1 MFLVKKILRLYL
13 KRLDLKKVDTGG
25 FALFLT
31 KLFVEFSKN
40 YFQFFWESYVNLGV
54 KAPVSDFDV
63 VVLGLPHNDVV
74 RERELDQVLLG
85 LDSLIPHLVST
96 IV

>member
-13 KRLDLKKVDTGG
+13 KELDLKKVDTGG

-54 KAPVSDFDV
+54 KAPVQTSMSSF
-63 VVLGLPHNDVV
+63 LASPSQG
-74 RERELDQVLLG
+74 
-85 LDSLIPHLVST
+85 T
-96 IV
+96 